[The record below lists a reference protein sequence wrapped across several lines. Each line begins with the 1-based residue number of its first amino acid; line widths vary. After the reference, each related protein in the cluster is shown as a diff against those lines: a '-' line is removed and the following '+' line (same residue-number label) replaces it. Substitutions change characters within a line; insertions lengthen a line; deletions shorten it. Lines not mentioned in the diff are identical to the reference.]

1 MNDENRHITAW
12 GYIGYGILFA
22 LPVLGLICILV
33 FSFSSTYPCRRNYAR
48 SYLIL
53 LVISLIVVG
62 IMLATGFDFQR
73 WYNGI
78 RFNYYY

>member
-22 LPVLGLICILV
+22 IPVIGLICILV

-48 SYLIL
+48 SYLII
-53 LVISLIVVG
+53 LVICLIAVV
-62 IMLATGFDFQR
+62 IMLATGFDFQ
-73 WYNGI
+73 
-78 RFNYYY
+78 

>member
-22 LPVLGLICILV
+22 IPVIGLICILV

-48 SYLIL
+48 SYLIIFIICFIAA
-53 LVISLIVVG
+53 VIL
-62 IMLATGFDFQR
+62 LATGFDFQR
-73 WYNGI
+73 WYNGL